1 MNYIGIDISK
11 DSFVAA
17 YSHEK
22 GSKTQTYKNTPE
34 GVRKFI
40 KTIDRE
46 QHHCVMEAT
55 GNYCFLLLYMLIEQ
69 GYKASLINPKQIKYF
84 AKTTL
89 SVTKTDAQDAI
100 LLSLYGKSFEPPI
113 YKMPSES
120 IIFLKQKRTVIRQ
133 LKKQR
138 VASENLKKSIDVL
151 PYNDKKTLKILT
163 KTITFL
169 NNQINNIEK
178 EFFDVATT
186 EFNKQISLL
195 TSIKGIGMAVATSLI
210 IATGGFSFFDNP
222 KQISR
227 YIGIC
232 PTYQHSGTSVNIKG
246 AINRNGDTA
255 LRSTMFLAAITAIR
269 CNSACKEFY
278 TNLRA
283 KGKPAKLA
291 IIAVANKL
299 IRQAFAIIKSETPY
313 KDGFVSKVPNQHQL
327 GCA

>member
-1 MNYIGIDISK
+1 MNYVGIDISK

-69 GYKASLINPKQIKYF
+69 GYKASLVNPKQIKYF
-84 AKTTL
+84 AKTIL

-100 LLSLYGKSFEPPI
+100 LLSLYGKRFEPPV
-113 YKMPSES
+113 YKMPSDK
-120 IIFLKQKRTVIRQ
+120 IIFLKQKRTVLRQ

-138 VASENLKKSIDVL
+138 IAAGNLKKSIEVL
-151 PYNDKKTLKILT
+151 PYRDKKTIDVLS
-163 KTITFL
+163 KTIIFL
-169 NNQINNIEK
+169 DKQVENLEKELFDTAKTDFDNQIN
-178 EFFDVATT
+178 
-186 EFNKQISLL
+186 LL
-195 TSIKGIGMAVATSLI
+195 TSIKGIGMVVASSLI

-222 KQISR
+222 KQFSR

-232 PTYQHSGTSVNIKG
+232 PTYQQSGTSINFKG
-246 AINRNGDTA
+246 SINRNGDTS
-255 LRSTMFLAAITAIR
+255 LRSMMYLASMAAIHS
-269 CNSACKEFY
+269 NSACKEFY
-278 TNLRA
+278 KELRV
-283 KGKPAKLA
+283 KGKPGKLA

-299 IRQAFAIIKSETPY
+299 IRQAFVVVKSGVPY
-313 KDGFVSKVPNQHQL
+313 QDGFVSSAPIL
-327 GCA
+327 S

>member
-17 YSHEK
+17 YSYEK
-22 GSKTQTYKNTPE
+22 GSKTQIYKNTPE

-40 KTIDRE
+40 KTLDKE
-46 QHHCVMEAT
+46 QHHCIMEAT
-55 GNYCFLLLYMLIEQ
+55 GNYCFLLLYMLTEQ

-84 AKTTL
+84 AKTAL

-100 LLSLYGKSFEPPI
+100 LLSLYGKSFEPPV

-120 IIFLKQKRTVIRQ
+120 LIFLKQKRTVLRQ

-138 VASENLKKSIDVL
+138 VASENLKKSINVL
-151 PYNDKKTLKILT
+151 PYKDKKTMKVLT
-163 KTITFL
+163 NTLIFL
-169 NNQINNIEK
+169 DNQIKTLEK
-178 EFFDVATT
+178 ELFDVATT
-186 EFNKQISLL
+186 EFDKQISLL

-227 YIGIC
+227 YIGTC
-232 PTYQHSGTSVNIKG
+232 PTYQQSGTSVNIKG

-278 TNLRA
+278 TSLRA

-291 IIAVANKL
+291 IIAVSNKL
-299 IRQAFAIIKSETPY
+299 IRQAFAIVKSGIPY
-313 KDGFVSKVPNQHQL
+313 QDGFVSKAPNQNQL
-327 GCA
+327 VCA